1 MRRTPRSPGAPRAE
15 PVDLVRRRDHLLARE
30 DRPTATA
37 YPNGPV
43 VVRGDVEILVDGV
56 RVERA
61 RRTVALCRCGGS
73 VIKPFCDGTHKATG
87 FCTPEQQT
95 LCRELVEG
103 ERVEYEDLTRSF
115 ELDDTGL
122 RESA

>member
-1 MRRTPRSPGAPRAE
+1 MTSGATARGPADPARGARAT
-15 PVDLVRRRDHLLARE
+15 V
-30 DRPTATA
+30 TA
-37 YPNGPV
+37 YPHGPV

-56 RVERA
+56 PVTRA

-73 VIKPFCDGTHKATG
+73 TIKPFCDGTHKVTG
-87 FCTPEQQT
+87 FCTDEERA

-103 ERVEYEDLTRSF
+103 SRIEYEDLASTFS
-115 ELDDTGL
+115 DDDPGL

>member
-1 MRRTPRSPGAPRAE
+1 MTARAS
-15 PVDLVRRRDHLLARE
+15 
-30 DRPTATA
+30 RPTVTA
-37 YPNGPV
+37 YPDGPL

-56 RVERA
+56 PVPRT

-73 VIKPFCDGTHKATG
+73 TIRPFCDGTHKVTG
-87 FCTPEQQT
+87 FCSEEERA

-103 ERVEYEDLTRSF
+103 SRIEYEDLAGAFRG
-115 ELDDTGL
+115 DDPGL